1 MVCGVPSGETP
12 HDEADEPGSC
22 PATASDDVLL
32 DARSLADLRDYRL
45 QLNRMGAEERAARL
59 FHLMMECPRT
69 GDSVQLQL
77 CGRKMSQQEFIDV
90 LGLSN
95 QLYYRVLK
103 HIKSGSQEPPTDGR
117 KDRFGD
123 LAPAREHADAWMN
136 WAWHSMAEPLAE
148 ALVKDFDDEVDA
160 KFPGLVSGREQDL
173 LLTPLASAKEWV
185 LGPAASMAATKSLV
199 HQRWMEQ
206 MTMTEFYDLYVSTC
220 DGQPCSLSSFQRA
233 WTCGRWDRKLKFRAL
248 GTHSACAECT
258 RLREWA
264 QKSLSEED
272 KAKVADARERHRFRI
287 LLDRATNTRL
297 NEISARAM
305 GHDEL
310 GPVTADLDVGGGAHH
325 RRDGSGEVQG
335 PAVGSGWAEQGHGGV
350 METPDAC
357 PWGHPLR
364 VPGAVL
370 PPGHDC
376 TKGRQHAGHCN
387 GKKPPAGL

>member
-1 MVCGVPSGETP
+1 MMYDVSSGET
-12 HDEADEPGSC
+12 
-22 PATASDDVLL
+22 LL
-32 DARSLADLRDYRL
+32 DARSGNYKMQLA
-45 QLNRMGAEERAARL
+45 RMGAEERAARV

-77 CGRKMSQQEFIDV
+77 CGRKMSQQQFIDV

-95 QLYYRVLK
+95 QLYYRVLR
-103 HIKSGSQEPPTDGR
+103 HVQSGCQEPPTDGR

-160 KFPGLVSGREQDL
+160 KFLGLVSGLEQQDL
-173 LLTPLASAKEWV
+173 VLTPLTSAKEWV
-185 LGPAASMAATKSLV
+185 LGLAASMAATESLI

-206 MTMTEFYDLYVSTC
+206 MTMTEFYDLYVATC
-220 DGQPCSLSSFQRA
+220 DGQPCNLTSFHRA
-233 WTCGRWDRKLKFRAL
+233 WTCGRWDRKLKFKAL

-264 QKSLSEED
+264 RMSLSEED

-287 LLDRATNTRL
+287 LLDRAVNTRL

-310 GPVTADLDVGGGAHH
+310 GPVTADLDVGGLTI
-325 RRDGSGEVQG
+325 DGMDQAKFKVPRWG
-335 PAVGSGWAEQGHGGV
+335 AVGRSKD
-350 METPDAC
+350 ME
-357 PWGHPLR
+357 GLFLIFHFLSHSSFPLLEPQ
-364 VPGAVL
+364 V
-370 PPGHDC
+370 DC
-376 TKGRQHAGHCN
+376 FF
-387 GKKPPAGL
+387 LS